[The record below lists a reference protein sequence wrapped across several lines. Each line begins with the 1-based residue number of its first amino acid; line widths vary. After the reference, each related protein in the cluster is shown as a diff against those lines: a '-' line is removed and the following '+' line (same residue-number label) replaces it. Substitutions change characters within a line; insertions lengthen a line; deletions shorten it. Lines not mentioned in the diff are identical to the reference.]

1 MVEQGEVD
9 AVDRLEQRQLYLL
22 ANKSVVI
29 DSSHK
34 TSLRNHSAV
43 NAEWDQSRA
52 DRELKFAQRHALEA
66 AAKGAEAWPGG
77 PPGHDGKP
85 NPPGTSKPAKVLPL
99 RGAFAVEEK
108 GEEERGEEEEGDDAE
123 EAEPDQD
130 GASSD
135 EAEATAAA
143 AEKEDGGEQRQ
154 QQEEAEPAVEKVGG
168 TQGQRVAGTQAS
180 AAVLEEQ
187 IQKAVADERAR
198 VSAETS
204 RTLAELQYALQQQA
218 TIAQQE
224 RERAR
229 TLEAHAQREAA
240 RAQQLERDARTLR
253 DDVLSLKHE
262 IENQNEKLQK
272 QSEDH
277 CTAEDQVKK
286 RERRRR
292 RKLKEAIA
300 ALEKRQ
306 QEKNSLAFRQTK
318 LWLSMSARVVETAAN
333 ATNFKL
339 VRLRGLAADL
349 DTQLEKGTMDSA
361 ISSYADSQSALTF
374 LTDPL
379 ASLVANLLNVVTET
393 HLSNLEE
400 EKTAV
405 PTLQP
410 AATQRTR
417 PQPVPTAAVPHT
429 RAGESVPEPIR
440 HSIHGGVPPNLL
452 ARREQVDFV
461 APRPNALL
469 QRVSSTVGALAPLL
483 VSSKANEELDVERRK
498 LDASEND

>member
-29 DSSHK
+29 DSAHK
-34 TSLRNHSAV
+34 TSLRNLSAV

-66 AAKGAEAWPGG
+66 AAKGVEAQ
-77 PPGHDGKP
+77 PPSNDGKP
-85 NPPGTSKPAKVLPL
+85 KPPSTSKPPNVRPQGGATVL
-99 RGAFAVEEK
+99 EEVA
-108 GEEERGEEEEGDDAE
+108 EEEQEEEGTEAE
-123 EAEPDQD
+123 EVVPEQ
-130 GASSD
+130 GGTSSD
-135 EAEATAAA
+135 EAEAAASA
-143 AEKEDGGEQRQ
+143 DEKEAGGDPQ
-154 QQEEAEPAVEKVGG
+154 QQEADEPAVEKVRG
-168 TQGQRVAGTQAS
+168 TRGQLTSGTQAS

-204 RTLAELQYALQQQA
+204 RTLAELQYALQQQV

-240 RAQQLERDARTLR
+240 RAQQLERDTRTLR

-262 IENQNEKLQK
+262 IENQTEKLQK

-277 CTAEDQVKK
+277 CTAEDKVKK

-333 ATNFKL
+333 ATNFNL

-349 DTQLEKGTMDSA
+349 DTQLEKGTMDAA

-410 AATQRTR
+410 AATQRAR
-417 PQPVPTAAVPHT
+417 PQPVPTAAATHT
-429 RAGESVPEPIR
+429 RAGESIPEPIR

-461 APRPNALL
+461 APRPNALI

-498 LDASEND
+498 LEASEND